1 MNTQMINRIFRL
13 VVLLGTVCF
22 CPNTSADDSATE
34 APNRS
39 GELRFTLDELELR
52 TQWSGLDDQQAGEI
66 IRGNLYGLIRAVN
79 AYHDAN
85 GVLPPAVVPNAN
97 IPAEKRLSGLV
108 LLLPYLR
115 RLTYF
120 KDGKDVPIFDAQ
132 LGEMAQTLFD
142 SLDLTKGWDDPANV
156 KAARTIVPAFLAPGS
171 ASFRDQQGYATSHF
185 AFVRGAKGLDDGA
198 FPEAGGIAIPGGW
211 ATIADGTSSTLA
223 LGQIQDEL
231 GPWTAAGLSTA
242 RHVYHPTDRRTVSTF
257 GGRFD
262 GACYFANC
270 DSYVYFLDI
279 AKTPARTLYAL
290 TTRDGGEFVETDSIV
305 RFRDA
310 TEWKAANRNAKPPN

>member
-1 MNTQMINRIFRL
+1 M
-13 VVLLGTVCF
+13 
-22 CPNTSADDSATE
+22 
-34 APNRS
+34 
-39 GELRFTLDELELR
+39 
-52 TQWSGLDDQQAGEI
+52 
-66 IRGNLYGLIRAVN
+66 RAVN

-85 GVLPPAVVPNAN
+85 GVLPPSVVPNAN

-120 KDGKDVPIFDAQ
+120 KDGKDVPIFDDQ
-132 LGEMAQTLFD
+132 LGDLAQTLFD
-142 SLDLTKGWDDPANV
+142 SIDLTKGWDDPANI

-198 FPEAGGIAIPGGW
+198 FPETSGRAIPGGW
-211 ATIADGTSSTLA
+211 STIADGTSSTLA

-231 GPWTAAGLSTA
+231 GPWTAAGLPTA
-242 RHVYHPTDRRTVSTF
+242 RYVYHPTDRANAPTF

-262 GACYFANC
+262 GAAYFANC
-270 DSYVYFLDI
+270 DSYVYFLDV

-290 TTRDGGEFVETDSIV
+290 ATRDGGEYVETVSIV

-310 TEWKAANRNAKPPN
+310 TEWKAAHRKPKPSKKLSVDKVDPGTLNQRQPTR